1 MEPTLLL
8 RMLRE
13 HLVRGR
19 VRVGV
24 GTKAKQIWNADLL
37 TVRTDFFKL
46 YLEVAIGEA
55 RIEVTSIL
63 HRKQGVQPTVIART
77 VVMVPTAL
85 PDPKKLSEVEKLFT
99 KNDDQNQQSD
109 EESNIVQPAC
119 LMMGI

>member
-46 YLEVAIGEA
+46 YLEVTIGEA